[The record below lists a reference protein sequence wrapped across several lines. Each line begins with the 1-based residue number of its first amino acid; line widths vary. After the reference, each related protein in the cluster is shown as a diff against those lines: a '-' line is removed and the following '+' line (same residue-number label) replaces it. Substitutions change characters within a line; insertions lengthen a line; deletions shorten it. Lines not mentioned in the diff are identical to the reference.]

1 LKRGIAIKKDRSQT
15 QQIQKLEKTLTLPK
29 DAMMEMQS
37 RKAELTNRL
46 KPIPEPLKFMHG
58 PTQVVNTVNAI
69 NAVTSNLASILG
81 KNEVRFVLSQALKK
95 AADSYPHLASLK
107 VHPEAATLDVRFAN
121 PEFSSSEKT
130 VKSLETLMRIF
141 LDIASKS
148 QKLID

>member
-1 LKRGIAIKKDRSQT
+1 
-15 QQIQKLEKTLTLPK
+15 
-29 DAMMEMQS
+29 
-37 RKAELTNRL
+37 L